1 MSYYDILKIN
11 TKATDAEIKKA
22 YRQMSFAKHPDK
34 NPNCREEY
42 LKINEAYE
50 TLKDKDKRM
59 MYDFTNCDAGIIDNG
74 DAGSMNMDFNVF
86 FSEML
91 SSAIDKGKKKGK
103 GKKINEFATLFGMP
117 GIDEN
122 IQFDPTL
129 FMNSNPIDMFNQLPE
144 DILIEQIITYHQ
156 SYNGCYIPIG
166 VEREIKK
173 GNMRKT
179 ESETIYINVDKGVDN
194 NEIIN
199 IIGKGNVKEGVAS
212 DIKVK
217 IILESHREYSR
228 RGIDLVL
235 HKSITF
241 KESLCGFQ
249 FNIEHINGKSIK
261 FTSSRG
267 NVIQN
272 GDEKTIDSLGF
283 HRNKQIGNLI
293 LSLKVEHP
301 DTLNEE
307 ELKTIEEVF

>member
-22 YRQMSFAKHPDK
+22 YRQMSFVKHPDK

-50 TLKDKDKRM
+50 TLKDKDKRR
-59 MYDFTNCDAGIIDNG
+59 MYDFTNCDASIIDG
-74 DAGSMNMDFNVF
+74 DVGSMNMDFNDF

-179 ESETIYINVDKGVDN
+179 ESETIYINVDKGADN

-199 IIGKGNVKEGVAS
+199 IIGKGNIKEGVAS

-283 HRNKQIGNLI
+283 HRNEQIGNLI
-293 LSLKVEHP
+293 LSFKVEHP